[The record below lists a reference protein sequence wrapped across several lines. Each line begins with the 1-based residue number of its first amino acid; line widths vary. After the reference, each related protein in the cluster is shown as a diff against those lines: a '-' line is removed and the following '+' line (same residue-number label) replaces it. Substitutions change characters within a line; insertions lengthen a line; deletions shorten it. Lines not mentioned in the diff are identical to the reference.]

1 MGCGQINS
9 RIYFASMSLKTKL
22 TGRGGIQNIHE
33 KKKRNLRKNPT
44 IVSINENPVL
54 FIATSLKTL
63 FF

>member
-1 MGCGQINS
+1 
-9 RIYFASMSLKTKL
+9 MSLKTKL